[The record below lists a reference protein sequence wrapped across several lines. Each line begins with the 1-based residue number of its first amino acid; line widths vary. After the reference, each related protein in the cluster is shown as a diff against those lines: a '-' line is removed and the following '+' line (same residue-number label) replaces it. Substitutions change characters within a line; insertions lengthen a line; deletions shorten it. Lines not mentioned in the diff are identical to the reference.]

1 MISDRSRQN
10 SRDDFPRRR
19 RQTQFRL
26 GALLRLMTGLCVVF
40 AILGALGVDAKQ
52 TAAAFIT
59 SAVVALMAIGVV
71 ESWRKLSPA
80 SISNLSS
87 ARPSS
92 HRAV

>member
-10 SRDDFPRRR
+10 PRDDFPQRP
-19 RQTQFRL
+19 RQPQFHL
-26 GALLRLMTGLCVVF
+26 GALLGLMTGLCVVF

-71 ESWRKLSPA
+71 EAWRKLS
-80 SISNLSS
+80 S
-87 ARPSS
+87 APIPIPRI
-92 HRAV
+92 RERIT